1 MMQSITRIKVIIL
14 FFILFTGEQALSQ
27 NPVDFIGQIKEEFP
41 EDNFVQLSRNVE
53 YLFLIKNGQ
62 LEIQQTEHEKYI
74 YLKNVKTLPITLNA
88 YSSSNRELL
97 SYEAFS
103 HVATGNKYKK
113 IRVTEYNEK
122 MNVDNRTFYDDIK
135 ELTFTFPGI
144 TEGTI
149 IELNTVHK
157 INDPRLL
164 SSIFI
169 NSYIPIRD
177 FRFKIKYD
185 KNISIDLIKMN
196 FENYDY
202 TINQSEQKKFDVYEC
217 SIHNVKKITPEDF
230 EPDYSYFIPH
240 VIPIIRGYSSEGEKV
255 DILND
260 TKSLH
265 NWYYSFISNFIN
277 NEKEHKEIK
286 QITDSLITSCNTEK
300 EKVKKLY
307 YWVQNNIKYIS
318 FEYGMGGFIPRDP
331 EITINNRYGD
341 CKDKA
346 ALLYSMLKMAGI
358 KSYFTW
364 IGTYDIPYSYDI
376 VSSPIVDNHMIL
388 TYVSKDQY
396 YFLDGTGDYLNINT
410 PNTFIQGKEALI
422 SIDKD
427 NFKIQKVPVVVSYKN
442 KISEN
447 LTLTINENEVQGI
460 GVCKLTGYHKLDLQH
475 ELFLKNVKEQ
485 EKIVEENL
493 EKGNNKF
500 VLKNYSISDLNTFD
514 TIAEINYS
522 FFLNDYIKTI
532 DSNLYINLNLDKDW
546 LAYKLKKDRK
556 NPVFLPFCT
565 SGNDIFKLQI
575 PEEYIVTYLPENY
588 SYNNEA
594 FSFNISYSIEENTII
609 YHQKIRV
616 DTLLVE
622 SDQFE
627 NWNSF
632 IKGLEIAYKQTI
644 LLKKNGL

>member
-1 MMQSITRIKVIIL
+1 MMQSITTIKVIVLFLIL
-14 FFILFTGEQALSQ
+14 ILGEQALSQ
-27 NPVDFIGQIKEEFP
+27 NPVDFIRQIKEEFP

-62 LEIQQTEHEKYI
+62 LEIQQTEQEKYI
-74 YLKNVKTLPITLNA
+74 YLKNVKTLPITLNT
-88 YSSSNRELL
+88 YNSSNRELL
-97 SYEAFS
+97 SFEAFS
-103 HVATGNKYKK
+103 QVASGNKYKK

-196 FENYDY
+196 FESYDY

-217 SIHNVKKITPEDF
+217 SIHNVKKIIPEDF

-277 NEKEHKEIK
+277 NEDEHKEIK
-286 QITDSLITSCNTEK
+286 QITDSLIISCKTEK

-346 ALLYSMLKMAGI
+346 ALLYSMLKIAGI

-388 TYVSKDQY
+388 TYISEDQY

-427 NFKIQKVPVVVSYKN
+427 NFKIQKVPVVESYKN

-447 LTLTINENEVQGI
+447 LTLTINENEVQGS

-514 TIAEINYS
+514 TIAEIKYS
-522 FFLNDYIKTI
+522 FVLNDYIKTI

-546 LAYKLKKDRK
+546 LSYKLKKDRK

-565 SGNDIFKLQI
+565 SGDDIFKLQI
-575 PEEYIVTYLPENY
+575 PDEYIVTYLPENY

-594 FSFNISYSIEENTII
+594 LSFNITYSIEENTIV
-609 YHQKIRV
+609 YHQKIWV

-622 SDQFE
+622 SYQFE